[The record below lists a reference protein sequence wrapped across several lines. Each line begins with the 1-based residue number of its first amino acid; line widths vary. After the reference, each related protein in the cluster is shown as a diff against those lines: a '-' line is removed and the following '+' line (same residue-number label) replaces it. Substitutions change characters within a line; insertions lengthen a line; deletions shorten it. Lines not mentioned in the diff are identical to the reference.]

1 MIQHNGQARL
11 VQGETQYIDVFLIS
25 LQFLETPD
33 TSMDVV
39 TWLLPEYNADNWFN
53 ESSWST
59 FDLIWCFNIL
69 YHPTLG

>member
-53 ESSWST
+53 ESS
-59 FDLIWCFNIL
+59 
-69 YHPTLG
+69 